1 MIRFALFAFAIFAA
15 TAAQAQV
22 YKCLGPDG
30 VTTYSQNPCPPNM
43 KRETMSRGGIPLAP
57 AAAPADASG
66 QAAKGDAAKSGPKTA
81 AEQEQAFRKRQQDAA
96 KAAKDTEQ
104 KDAAAA
110 AKEANCRNARA
121 RLAQYEI
128 GGRITQID
136 DKGERYYMEDSQIE
150 AAKTRARADV
160 SQFCGS

>member
-30 VTTYSQNPCPPNM
+30 VTTYSQHPCPPNM
-43 KRETMSRGGIPLAP
+43 KRETMQRGSISPAP
-57 AAAPADASG
+57 APAPADASG
-66 QAAKGDAAKSGPKTA
+66 QAAKGDAKSGPKSGA
-81 AEQEQAFRKRQQDAA
+81 DQEQAFRKRQQDAA
-96 KAAKDTEQ
+96 KASKESAQ
-104 KDAAAA
+104 KEAESA

-150 AAKTRARADV
+150 SAKTQARADV
-160 SQFCGS
+160 SRFCGAA